1 MRVLVTRARG
11 DAERTAK
18 ALAARGHEAV
28 LAPVTEIVAT
38 GEPMPAGAYD
48 AILVTSAH
56 AAEALAAIP
65 DKRKPVFAVGSRS
78 AEAAQEAGFSCVL
91 AGQGDAGSLS
101 GLIRGGLRPGLAL
114 LHVAARHR
122 KEEPA
127 ASLRAAGF
135 TVLSWEA
142 YEAKAVG
149 RLPDDA
155 AEALRSGQIGAALH
169 YSPRSAD
176 LVVRL
181 AEEAGLASSLLAFP
195 HLCLSA
201 DVAAPLRAAGA
212 MTLVAGDPSEEALL
226 GLLDSLQGP

>member
-1 MRVLVTRARG
+1 MRVLVTRSRDDGA
-11 DAERTAK
+11 RTAHRI
-18 ALAARGHEAV
+18 AARGHEAL
-28 LAPVTEIVAT
+28 LAPVTRIVPT
-38 GEPMPAGAYD
+38 GEPPPQAPHGAL
-48 AILVTSAH
+48 IVTSAH
-56 AAEALAAIP
+56 AAPALAAL
-65 DKRKPVFAVGSRS
+65 DRRKPVFAVGERS
-78 AEAAQEAGFSCVL
+78 ATATREAGFADVV
-91 AGQGDAGSLS
+91 AADGDAVSLS
-101 GLIRGGLRPGLAL
+101 RLIRGRLPSGLTL
-114 LHVAARHR
+114 LHVTARHR

>member
-38 GEPMPAGAYD
+38 GEPIPAGAYD

-135 TVLSWEA
+135 AVLPWEA
-142 YEAKAVG
+142 YEARAA
-149 RLPDDA
+149 RSLPGPA
-155 AEALRSGQIGAALH
+155 IEALRTGQIGAALH
-169 YSPRSAD
+169 YSRRSAD
-176 LVVRL
+176 LFVRL
-181 AEEAGLASSLLAFP
+181 AEQAGLAFAVRTVP

-201 DVAAPLRAAGA
+201 DVAAPLEALGA
-212 MTLVAGDPSEEALL
+212 VSLTAEEPSEDALL
-226 GLLDSLQGP
+226 GLLEGLP